1 MRVLFLILTSVIA
14 YKLFLQCMFSEL
26 IFFLLNLLANVYNL
40 LYMNMY
46 NIARISSFTCTICLY
61 DFSPWIEAPY
71 KDAAE
76 KTSGG
81 NLTING
87 FLSEVCILAVRLTLN

>member
-1 MRVLFLILTSVIA
+1 
-14 YKLFLQCMFSEL
+14 
-26 IFFLLNLLANVYNL
+26 
-40 LYMNMY
+40 MNMC
-46 NIARISSFTCTICLY
+46 IVSGVSSFTCAICFY
-61 DFSPWIEAPY
+61 DFSPWLEAPY

-87 FLSEVCILAVRLTLN
+87 FMSEVCMLAIVLTLN